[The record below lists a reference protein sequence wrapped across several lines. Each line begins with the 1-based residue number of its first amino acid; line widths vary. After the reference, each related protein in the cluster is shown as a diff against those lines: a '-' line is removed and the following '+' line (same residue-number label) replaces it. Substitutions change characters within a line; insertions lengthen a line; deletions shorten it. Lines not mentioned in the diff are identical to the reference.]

1 MKQNLIYHKK
11 RLYYLLSNIPEKDIM
26 DSEKA
31 LLAILQDDIELQ
43 AEIEYKYYME
53 GERK

>member
-11 RLYYLLSNIPEKDIM
+11 QIYYLLSNANEKDM
-26 DSEKA
+26 LDSEKA

-43 AEIEYKYYME
+43 IELQYKYYID
-53 GERK
+53 GC